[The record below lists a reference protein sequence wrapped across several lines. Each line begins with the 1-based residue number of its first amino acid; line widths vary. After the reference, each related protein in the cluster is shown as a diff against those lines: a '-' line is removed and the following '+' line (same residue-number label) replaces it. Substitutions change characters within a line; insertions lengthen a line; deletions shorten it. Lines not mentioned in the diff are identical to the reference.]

1 MRATHARL
9 RATWDQVGL
18 AALLLIGVLLITY
31 GYAQASRVALYAGLF
46 ITIAGVLMG
55 VVRMLTSGG
64 R

>member
-1 MRATHARL
+1 
-9 RATWDQVGL
+9 VGL

-46 ITIAGVLMG
+46 ITTAGVLMG